1 MLWNLIDWNQLH
13 FSPNMLA
20 TIEDIYF
27 AIVIEYINQFI
38 SQRVGI
44 AKIGCLVNVAT
55 DIYFGSGRF

>member
-1 MLWNLIDWNQLH
+1 
-13 FSPNMLA
+13 MLA

-55 DIYFGSGRF
+55 DIYFSSGRF